1 MSVYPNL
8 VYLEAYQAI
17 IRKLEKVLNSL
28 GPNTSVASNFEQMK
42 AYDKDS

>member
-17 IRKLEKVLNSL
+17 IRKLEKSFKQGL
-28 GPNTSVASNFEQMK
+28 GHNISVASIFETNEGL
-42 AYDKDS
+42 